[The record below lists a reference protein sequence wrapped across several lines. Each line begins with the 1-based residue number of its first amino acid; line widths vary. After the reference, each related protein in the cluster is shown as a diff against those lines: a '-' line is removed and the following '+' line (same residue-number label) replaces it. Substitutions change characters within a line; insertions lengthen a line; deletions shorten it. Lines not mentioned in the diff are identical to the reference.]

1 LLVTGSP
8 QFETQDDF
16 GRGNGICALQ
26 QWQFPISIEDEN
38 QSLLDFDTLSL
49 DPIVGNIANRLRS
62 ILHSPTTIS
71 ATDLHDL
78 TCFII
83 HRLLSLP
90 PLASVDSPS
99 SYTSECMRYA
109 ISAYMFIIHG
119 PTYYSH
125 LHVLNTLIIQLK
137 FHLSLMLSLGGCQ
150 DSLLLWFLS
159 VGVIASTGTNESR
172 WFRIEARTVAE
183 ALGVQF
189 WEDIEVHLRRILWLE
204 TRSRVLFQETL
215 KEILASTSSPEQL
228 LGLHEQ
234 PQNSPTRVA

>member
-78 TCFII
+78 TCFIL

-183 ALGVQF
+183 TLGVQR

-215 KEILASTSSPEQL
+215 KEILASTSTPEQL